1 MKFFSKRTPAYG
13 DTREYAIIDR
23 PDKRQVET
31 ILAKLNPAVPRH
43 FLFALAGV
51 LWACAGVLLCF
62 RGVVWIEDV
71 QFPVACGVELAGI
84 LLAALGYMFIFS
96 RVVRKNIARIGAL
109 PERVCVFA
117 FTAWRGYLI
126 IAVMMT
132 AGIALRS
139 SSIPHFYLALPYTS
153 MGGMLL
159 TGSVVFSRQFVVSA
173 QSRKDPGT

>member
-1 MKFFSKRTPAYG
+1 
-13 DTREYAIIDR
+13 
-23 PDKRQVET
+23 VET
-31 ILAKLNPAVPRH
+31 ILTKLNPAVPRH

-51 LWACAGVLLCF
+51 LWACAGVVLCF

-71 QFPVACGVELAGI
+71 QFPVAFGIEFAGI
-84 LLAALGYMFIFS
+84 LLAALGYVFMFS

-132 AGIALRS
+132 AGIALRNS
-139 SSIPHFYLALPYTS
+139 AIPHFYLVLPYTT

-159 TGSVVFSRQFVVSA
+159 TGSAAFSRQFVVSV
-173 QSRKDPGT
+173 QSRRAPGT